1 MALKNYTTK
10 VPAARSVQEIQD
22 MLQKHGAS
30 GILTEFEQGT
40 GRISGL
46 AFQMVIGEQKI
57 AFKLPLNWRA
67 AQKVM
72 AKEGNPRASDDDYSY
87 RVAWRILRDWVDVQM
102 ALVEIEMAQMQ
113 QIFLPYAIQRGGKT
127 LYENILENP
136 QILLN

>member
-1 MALKNYTTK
+1 MLKNYTTR
-10 VPAARSVQEIQD
+10 VPADRSVQEIQT

-30 GILTEFEQGT
+30 GVFTEYEQST
-40 GRISGL
+40 GRIAGL
-46 AFQMVIGEQKI
+46 AFQMILDDRKI

-72 AKEGNPRASDDDYSY
+72 AHEGNLRAADNDYAY
-87 RVAWRILRDWVDVQM
+87 RVAWRILRDWVDIQM

-113 QIFLPYAIQRGGKT
+113 QIFLPYVVTKSGKT

-136 QILLN
+136 QLLLN